1 MSHLRLLLLS
11 AAVFSLVSSTLSQPS
26 ATLIDCGA
34 SASSVIAGRSWQPD
48 GDFISAGT
56 SKNVSE
62 QVLDQVLSTVRSFP
76 AAATRRK
83 FCYVVAVSRGWKYT
97 IRTTYFYGGVNGKA
111 NPPPVFDQ
119 IVDGTLWGVVNTTAD
134 YAEGLA
140 SYYEGV
146 FLAQG
151 KSMSVCV
158 ASNSYTASDPFI
170 SALEVVRLDGSVYNS
185 TEFGGFGLSL
195 VARHAFGY
203 SGPIIRYGHSNREP
217 LTQFPDDEFDRFWE
231 PYSLNSTVS
240 NNRKL
245 EVSGFWN
252 LPPSRIF
259 NTDLRATQVQPLE
272 FTWPPMPL
280 KNSVYYIALYFA
292 HDSDSLDGG
301 GSRVFDVS
309 VNGVTYYKELSVAP
323 AGAVIFA
330 SRWPLE
336 GQTTLKLSPR
346 SGSTLPPL
354 VNGGEMFELIAL
366 GGRTLVRDATA
377 LNAIKRSFENVPV
390 DWSGDPCMP
399 KNYSWTGVTCSEG
412 PRIRIVALNL
422 TNMGLSGSLAP
433 EVARLTALSSIW
445 LGNNSLSGSI
455 PDFGSLKLLESVHL
469 EDNRF
474 SGPFPSFFS
483 GVPRLRELFLQNNN
497 LTGQVPSN
505 LLQKPGL
512 ELRTSGNPFLTQ
524 PPR

>member
-1 MSHLRLLLLS
+1 
-11 AAVFSLVSSTLSQPS
+11 
-26 ATLIDCGA
+26 
-34 SASSVIAGRSWQPD
+34 
-48 GDFISAGT
+48 
-56 SKNVSE
+56 
-62 QVLDQVLSTVRSFP
+62 
-76 AAATRRK
+76 
-83 FCYVVAVSRGWKYT
+83 
-97 IRTTYFYGGVNGKA
+97 
-111 NPPPVFDQ
+111 
-119 IVDGTLWGVVNTTAD
+119 
-134 YAEGLA
+134 
-140 SYYEGV
+140 
-146 FLAQG
+146 
-151 KSMSVCV
+151 
-158 ASNSYTASDPFI
+158 
-170 SALEVVRLDGSVYNS
+170 
-185 TEFGGFGLSL
+185 
-195 VARHAFGY
+195 
-203 SGPIIRYGHSNREP
+203 
-217 LTQFPDDEFDRFWE
+217 
-231 PYSLNSTVS
+231 
-240 NNRKL
+240 
-245 EVSGFWN
+245 
-252 LPPSRIF
+252 
-259 NTDLRATQVQPLE
+259 
-272 FTWPPMPL
+272 MPL

-399 KNYSWTGVTCSEG
+399 KNYS
-412 PRIRIVALNL
+412 NL